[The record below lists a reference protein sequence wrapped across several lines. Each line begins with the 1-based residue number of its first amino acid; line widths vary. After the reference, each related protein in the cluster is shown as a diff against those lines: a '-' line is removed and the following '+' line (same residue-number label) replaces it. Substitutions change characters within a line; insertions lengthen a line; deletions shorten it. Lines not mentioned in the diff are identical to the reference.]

1 MNLNPR
7 YRTMRKRK
15 TTLSI
20 MIVVMIPAVL
30 FIFNSCYKDYG
41 LTTADYDA
49 VITVYDEEEDL
60 QGFTT
65 YYLDEDFIDLNDPD
79 NPSDPDNADTFISA
93 INTEMV
99 NYGWT
104 AVASGTED
112 VTLNLAYSETAY
124 FYYYCYPSWGWYYP
138 PYWCGTSYSYTGG
151 TVIIQ
156 MGDANDVD
164 GEGNLHALWHAG
176 INGILNDTTINLIQR
191 INDAVAQA
199 YIQSPYLDRN

>member
-1 MNLNPR
+1 
-7 YRTMRKRK
+7 MRKRK
-15 TTLSI
+15 TILSI
-20 MIVVMIPAVL
+20 MIAVLIPAVL

-65 YYLDEDFIDLNDPD
+65 YYLDPTFIDLSDPD
-79 NPSDPDNADTFISA
+79 NPSPDQPANASTFISA

-104 AVASGTED
+104 DAPQGSED
-112 VTLNLAYSETAY
+112 VTLKLAYSETAY
-124 FYYYCYPSWGWYYP
+124 FNYYCYPTWGWYYP
-138 PYWCGTSYSYTGG
+138 PYWCGTPVYSYTGG

-164 GEGNLHALWHAG
+164 GDGNLHALWHAG

-199 YIQSPYLDRN
+199 YVQSPYLDRN